1 MPAVREA
8 FRRIV
13 LRRPWATFLVMGL
26 AFLVFG
32 IDSINL
38 VHLITENARFLLENG
53 WMAVVDGGLWQL
65 LGLLVN
71 AYVAMVAYVVLKT
84 CEHTLSDWLGG
95 GRHEPAED
103 SSNNETRH

>member
-1 MPAVREA
+1 MRAVREA

-95 GRHEPAED
+95 GGHEPAED

>member
-1 MPAVREA
+1 MRAVRVA

-65 LGLLVN
+65 LGLLAN

-84 CEHTLSDWLGG
+84 CEHTLSDWLAHD
-95 GRHEPAED
+95 RPAAAED
-103 SSNNETRH
+103 SSNNETPH